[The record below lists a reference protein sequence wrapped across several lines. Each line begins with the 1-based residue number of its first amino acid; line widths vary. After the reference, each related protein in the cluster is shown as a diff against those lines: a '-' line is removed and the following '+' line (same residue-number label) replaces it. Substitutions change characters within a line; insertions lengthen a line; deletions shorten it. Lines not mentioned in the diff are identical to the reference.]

1 MANLAKDKFGI
12 ELADNHLPMGE
23 LDQGIDILKI
33 MRNIH
38 MFVKRFNY
46 NQNQQVRGRYPQ
58 QHAVLAPSTD
68 LCMIMTWCCSCSS
81 RSVPTVVPSISTW

>member
-46 NQNQQVRGRYPQ
+46 NQNQQVRGRYF
-58 QHAVLAPSTD
+58 
-68 LCMIMTWCCSCSS
+68 
-81 RSVPTVVPSISTW
+81 